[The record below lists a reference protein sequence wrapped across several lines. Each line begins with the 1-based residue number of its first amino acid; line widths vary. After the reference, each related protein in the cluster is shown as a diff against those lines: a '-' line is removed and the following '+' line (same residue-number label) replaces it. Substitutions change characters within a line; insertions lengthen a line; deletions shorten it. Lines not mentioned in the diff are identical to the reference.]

1 MPVVKFFA
9 GLDLEQIIVIK
20 NASRMPALK
29 VLAVGSINRV
39 CYDTVSKLEK
49 KC

>member
-9 GLDLEQIIVIK
+9 GLDLEQK
-20 NASRMPALK
+20 SSRMPALK